1 MKKLSVLFSLILFL
15 SSNLILNADDKDG
28 KKDIHKFKMLYN
40 IENTSVKNQSN
51 SGTCWSFS
59 ATSFL
64 ESELI
69 RIGFGNHDISEMY
82 FVRKNYPQK
91 AERYMRYHGNFNFG
105 PGGQAHDV
113 TNVVKEFG
121 MVPEEFYHGIDYY
134 GEDNHNHSEL
144 DAVLKA
150 ILDATL
156 KSKSPKTT
164 NAWDE
169 AVGAVLDV
177 YLGKVPNEFEYK
189 GKKYTPQSFAKA
201 SGFNPDDYIEFT
213 SYTNYPFNQKVML
226 EVPDN
231 WSFDLYY
238 NVELNDLMKI
248 MDNALATGYSI
259 EWDGDVS
266 KDNFY
271 RKKGYAVIP
280 KNNEMDPDDVEEPEE
295 EKVITQ
301 EIRQEAFDN
310 HDVTDDHLMHIVGL
324 AENQNGTKFY
334 YTKNSWGTKTGG
346 KEMKYDG
353 YWYMSDSYVRLKTI
367 AFMVHKDA
375 VPKEIRERLG
385 F

>member
-1 MKKLSVLFSLILFL
+1 MKKLSVLFLLILFL
-15 SSNLILNADDKDG
+15 SSNLFLKADDKKD
-28 KKDIHKFKMLYN
+28 KKEIHKFKMLYN

-69 RIGFGNHDISEMY
+69 RLGFGSHDISEMF
-82 FVRKNYPQK
+82 FVRKSYPQK

-113 TNVVKEFG
+113 TNVVKNFG
-121 MVPEEFYHGIDYY
+121 MVPEEIYRGINYY
-134 GEDNHNHSEL
+134 GEDKHNHSEL

-150 ILDATL
+150 MLDATL

-164 NAWDE
+164 NAWDK
-169 AVGAVLDV
+169 AVDAVLDV
-177 YLGKVPNEFEYK
+177 YLGKAPDEFEYN
-189 GKKYTPQSFAKA
+189 GKKYTPQSFAKT
-201 SGFNPDDYIEFT
+201 SGFNPEDYIEFT

-248 MDNALATGYSI
+248 MENALANGYSI
-259 EWDGDVS
+259 EWDGDVGS
-266 KDNFY
+266 DNFY

-280 KNNEMDPDDVEEPEE
+280 EDKEMDPDDVEEPEKE
-295 EKVITQ
+295 RIITQ

-353 YWYMSDSYVRLKTI
+353 YWYMSESYVRLKTI